1 MMLCEEN
8 SQSRATV
15 QTFSVRVLLA
25 VALMLTGVFL
35 SKAQSFVP
43 VDKNLEV
50 VGVPPVPASLVS
62 DVAPYTQ
69 AYGLPLA
76 DWDPVKR
83 EIWLKGLSS
92 MTWISKVKAPGANP
106 DNSSIY
112 IQSPGIYDVYFQPQY
127 KYLAYTKD
135 TDGNET
141 FQLYLYE
148 INGGDSK
155 QLSDGKSRNT
165 EPVWSNAG
173 DQIVYSSSPL
183 GADGVNLRVLNP
195 FEPKTDRLL
204 VQSSGSY
211 LKAFAWSPD
220 DKQVVFCDFL
230 SNTTSTLWLID
241 VSSGNKV
248 LLSPRTDEAESYDYP
263 QFTKDGKGVLV
274 RTDHGSDVRRIA
286 RIDLASRKITYVPSG
301 SRWDVDEF
309 QLSPDGKTIAF
320 TTNEDG
326 ISRLHL
332 FDVITSKEAPAP
344 IIPLGVIS
352 DLKWHSNSTDLGFNF
367 KSPRGANDVYAI
379 RLPPLKADLWAK
391 SVSDGVDPEKF
402 ALPEL
407 IHWTTFDNRSLSAF
421 LYRPPVKFTGK
432 RPVIIDIHGGP
443 EEQYRPIFG
452 YEHNYFLNELGVVK
466 IYPNV
471 RGSSGYGKKFLKLDN
486 GLLREDA
493 VKDIGALLDWIKTQ
507 PDLDADR
514 VMIEGASYG
523 GYLALSTAYAY
534 SDRIRGTISDSGISN
549 LATFV
554 ARTEG
559 WRRGLQRSEFG
570 DERDPKTK
578 QFMERIAPLNNAN
591 KIKKP
596 LLLIQGQNDPRVPVG
611 EMTTLVAATKQH
623 IPVWYVLAKNE
634 GHGFTQLNNR
644 NYRLYATI
652 LFVKEFLLK

>member
-1 MMLCEEN
+1 M
-8 SQSRATV
+8 
-15 QTFSVRVLLA
+15 LA
-25 VALMLTGVFL
+25 VALMLTGVLL
-35 SKAQSFVP
+35 SRAQSFVT

-50 VGVPPVPASLVS
+50 LGVPPVPVSLVAE
-62 DVAPYTQ
+62 VAPYTQ
-69 AYGLPLA
+69 MYGLPLA
-76 DWDPVKR
+76 GWDPAKR

-92 MTWISKVKAPGANP
+92 ATWISKVKEPGASP
-106 DNSSIY
+106 ETSTIY
-112 IQSPGIYDVYFQPQY
+112 IQSPGIYDIYFQPQY
-127 KYLAYTKD
+127 KYFAYTKD

-173 DQIVYSSSPL
+173 NQIVYSSSPL
-183 GADGVNLRVLNP
+183 HADGVNLRVLNP

-211 LKAFAWSPD
+211 LKAYAWSPD

-230 SNTTSTLWLID
+230 SNTTSTLWLIE
-241 VSSGNKV
+241 VSSGKKI
-248 LLSPRTDEAESYDYP
+248 LLSPETDEKEFYDYP
-263 QFTKDGKGVLV
+263 QFTKDGKAVFVL
-274 RTDHGSDVRRIA
+274 TDHGSDVRRIA
-286 RIDLASRKITYVPSG
+286 RIDLPSSKFTYVSPPSH
-301 SRWDVDEF
+301 WDVDEF
-309 QLSPDGKTIAF
+309 QLSPDNKTIAF

-332 FDVITSKEAPAP
+332 FDVITSKEISAPTT
-344 IIPLGVIS
+344 PLGVIS
-352 DLKWHSNSTDLGFNF
+352 DLKWHSNSIDLAFNL
-367 KSPRGANDVYAI
+367 KSPRAANDVYAI
-379 RLPPLKADLWAK
+379 NVRTGKAELWAK
-391 SVSDGVDPEKF
+391 SVTSGVDPEKF
-402 ALPEL
+402 SLPEV
-407 IHWTTFDNRSLSAF
+407 IHWSSFDKRNLSGF
-421 LYRPPVKFTGK
+421 LYRPPAKFTGK

-443 EEQYRPIFG
+443 EEQYRPTFG

-471 RGSSGYGKKFLKLDN
+471 RGSSGYGRRFLKLDN
-486 GLLREDA
+486 GLMRENA
-493 VKDIGALLDWIKTQ
+493 IKDIGALLDWIKTQ

-514 VMIEGASYG
+514 VMVEGASYG
-523 GYLALSTAYAY
+523 GYLALSTAYVY

-554 ARTEG
+554 ERTEG

-570 DERDPKTK
+570 DERDEKTK
-578 QFMERIAPLNNAN
+578 EFMERIAPLNNTS

-596 LLLIQGQNDPRVPVG
+596 LLLIQGQNDPRVPVA
-611 EMTTLVAATKQH
+611 EMTKLMAATKER

>member
-1 MMLCEEN
+1 M
-8 SQSRATV
+8 
-15 QTFSVRVLLA
+15 LA
-25 VALMLTGVFL
+25 VALMLTGVLL
-35 SKAQSFVP
+35 SRAQSFVA

-50 VGVPPVPASLVS
+50 LGVPPVPASLVAE
-62 DVAPYTQ
+62 VAPYTQ
-69 AYGLPLA
+69 MYGLPLA
-76 DWDPVKR
+76 GWDPVKR

-92 MTWISKVKAPGANP
+92 ATWISKVKEPGASP
-106 DNSSIY
+106 ETSTIY
-112 IQSPGIYDVYFQPQY
+112 IQSPGIYDIYFQPQY

-165 EPVWSNAG
+165 EPVWNNAG
-173 DQIVYSSSPL
+173 NQIVYSSSPL
-183 GADGVNLRVLNP
+183 HADGVNLRVLNP

-211 LKAFAWSPD
+211 LKALAWSPD

-230 SNTTSTLWLID
+230 SNTTSTLWLIE
-241 VSSGNKV
+241 VSSGKKIR
-248 LLSPRTDEAESYDYP
+248 LSPETDEKEFYDYP
-263 QFTKDGKGVLV
+263 QFTKEGKGVFVL
-274 RTDHGSDVRRIA
+274 TDHGSDVKRIA
-286 RIDLASRKITYVPSG
+286 RIDLASSKFTYVSPS
-301 SRWDVDEF
+301 SHWDVDEF
-309 QLSPDGKTIAF
+309 QLAPDGKTIAF

-332 FDVITSKEAPAP
+332 IDVITSKEISVPP
-344 IIPLGVIS
+344 IPLGVIS
-352 DLKWHSNSTDLGFNF
+352 DLKWHSNSTDLAFNF
-367 KSPRGANDVYAI
+367 KSPRAATDVYAI
-379 RLPPLKADLWAK
+379 SLRTGKAELWAK
-391 SVSDGVDPEKF
+391 SVTNGVDPEKF
-402 ALPEL
+402 SLPEV
-407 IHWTTFDNRSLSAF
+407 IHWSSFDKRNLSGF
-421 LYRPPVKFTGK
+421 LYRPQAKFTGK

-443 EEQYRPIFG
+443 EEQYRPTFG

-486 GLLREDA
+486 GLMREDA

-514 VMIEGASYG
+514 VMVEGASYG
-523 GYLALSTAYAY
+523 GYLALSTAYVY
-534 SDRIRGTISDSGISN
+534 TDRIRGTISDSGISN

-554 ARTEG
+554 ERTEG

-570 DERDPKTK
+570 DERN
-578 QFMERIAPLNNAN
+578 QRSREFMERIAPVNNTS

-596 LLLIQGQNDPRVPVG
+596 LLLIQGQNDPRVPVA
-611 EMTTLVAATKQH
+611 EMTKLVAATKER

-634 GHGFTQLNNR
+634 GHGLTQLNNR
-644 NYRLYATI
+644 NYRLYAMI

>member
-1 MMLCEEN
+1 MLG
-8 SQSRATV
+8 
-15 QTFSVRVLLA
+15 L
-25 VALMLTGVFL
+25 ALMLTGVL
-35 SKAQSFVP
+35 LGQAQSFVT

-69 AYGLPLA
+69 TYGLPLA
-76 DWDPVKR
+76 GWDPVKR

-92 MTWISKVKAPGANP
+92 VTWISKVKSPGTSP
-106 DNSSIY
+106 ETSSIY

-141 FQLYLYE
+141 FQLYMYE

-195 FEPKTDRLL
+195 FQPKTDRLL

-230 SNTTSTLWLID
+230 SNTASTLWLIE

-248 LLSPRTDEAESYDYP
+248 LLSPRTDEVEFYDYP

-274 RTDHGSDVRRIA
+274 LTDHDSDVRRIA
-286 RIDLASRKITYVPSG
+286 RIDLTSHKFTYVPSG

-309 QLSPDGKTIAF
+309 QVSPDGKTIVF

-332 FDVITSKEAPAP
+332 FDVITSKEILAPAT
-344 IIPLGVIS
+344 PLGVIS
-352 DLKWHSNSTDLGFNF
+352 DLKWHSNSTDLAFNF
-367 KSPRGANDVYAI
+367 KSPRAANDVYAI
-379 RLPPLKADLWAK
+379 SLQTGKAELWAK
-391 SVSDGVDPEKF
+391 SVANGVDPEKF

-407 IHWTTFDNRSLSAF
+407 IHWSSFDKCNLSGF
-421 LYRPPVKFTGK
+421 LYRPPVRFTGK

-443 EEQYRPIFG
+443 EEQYRPTFG

-471 RGSSGYGKKFLKLDN
+471 RGSSGYGKKFLQLDN
-486 GLLREDA
+486 GLRREDA
-493 VKDIGALLDWIKTQ
+493 IKDIGALLDWIKTQ

-514 VMIEGASYG
+514 VMVEGASYG
-523 GYLALSTAYAY
+523 GYLALSTAYVY
-534 SDRIRGTISDSGISN
+534 SDRIRGAISDSGISN

-554 ARTEG
+554 ERTEG

-570 DERDPKTK
+570 DERDRKMK
-578 QFMERIAPLNNAN
+578 EFMERVAPVNNAS

-596 LLLIQGQNDPRVPVG
+596 LLMIQGQNDPRVPVT
-611 EMTTLVAATKQH
+611 EMTKLVGATKER

>member
-1 MMLCEEN
+1 MT
-8 SQSRATV
+8 SQSQTTV
-15 QTFSVRVLLA
+15 HTYGIRVMLGL
-25 VALMLTGVFL
+25 ALMLTGVFL
-35 SKAQSFVP
+35 GQAQSFVT

-69 AYGLPLA
+69 MYGLPLA
-76 DWDPVKR
+76 GWDPVKR

-92 MTWISKVKAPGANP
+92 VTWISKVKSPGASP
-106 DNSSIY
+106 ETSSIY
-112 IQSPGIYDVYFQPQY
+112 IQTPGIYDVYFQPQY

-155 QLSDGKSRNT
+155 QLSDSKSRNT

-173 DQIVYSSSPL
+173 DQIVYSSSPV

-195 FEPKTDRLL
+195 FQPKTDRLL
-204 VQSSGSY
+204 IQSSGSY

-230 SNTTSTLWLID
+230 SNTASTLWLIE

-248 LLSPRTDEAESYDYP
+248 LLSPRTDEVEFYDYP

-274 RTDHGSDVRRIA
+274 LTDHGSDVRRIA
-286 RIDLASRKITYVPSG
+286 RIDLASHKLTYVPSASG
-301 SRWDVDEF
+301 WDVDEF
-309 QLSPDGKTIAF
+309 QLSPDGNTIAF

-332 FDVITSKEAPAP
+332 FDVITSKEVSAPTTL
-344 IIPLGVIS
+344 LGVIS

-367 KSPRGANDVYAI
+367 KSPRAANDVYAI
-379 RLPPLKADLWAK
+379 SLRTGKAEVWTK
-391 SVSDGVDPEKF
+391 SVANGVDPEKF

-407 IHWTTFDNRSLSAF
+407 IHWSSFDKRNLSGF
-421 LYRPPVKFTGK
+421 LYRPPARFTGK

-443 EEQYRPIFG
+443 EEQYRPTFG

-486 GLLREDA
+486 GLMREDA
-493 VKDIGALLDWIKTQ
+493 TKDIGALLDWIKTQ
-507 PDLDADR
+507 PDLDAGR
-514 VMIEGASYG
+514 VMVEGASYG
-523 GYLALSTAYAY
+523 GYLALSTAYVY
-534 SDRIRGTISDSGISN
+534 SDRIRGAISDSGISN

-554 ARTEG
+554 ERTEG

-570 DERDPKTK
+570 DERDRKMK
-578 QFMERIAPLNNAN
+578 EFMERIAPVNNAS

-596 LLLIQGQNDPRVPVG
+596 LLLIQGQNDPRVPVA
-611 EMTTLVAATKQH
+611 EMTKLVAATKER